1 MLAFSLNLNTK
12 LLIGIMKQTDFLI
25 RVEHPNAY
33 TQKALTQIL
42 KRSGVSGLKITIL
55 DSCSP
60 DNSDAPEHYFPYI
73 AS

>member
-1 MLAFSLNLNTK
+1 MLAFSLNLNIK

-33 TQKALTQIL
+33 TQEALTQIF
-42 KRSGVSGLKITIL
+42 KRSGVSGLKVTIL

-60 DNSDAPEHYFPYI
+60 DDSNAPEHYFPYI
-73 AS
+73 SY